1 VSVSNACE
9 FSRFLARATFMIDP
23 LHLAIAVTPLGGYL
37 LLLGLLRFRSRP
49 KVVSGVKDTVWVGI
63 AISGFVV
70 AGPMEL
76 FMPEAA
82 ALRFHGFVW
91 ILLLG
96 LYAMLVTLWAL
107 LMRPRV
113 IIYNISADALRPV
126 LSEVVGQLDRDV
138 RWAGQGV
145 ILPTL
150 GVQLSIESDLASRS
164 AQLVAAGSQQSY
176 AGWRQLEH
184 AFREQLRTVPG
195 ARSGHALLLVL
206 SGIALL
212 GMAGAALA
220 FNREQSIEAW
230 QAFLRQ

>member
-1 VSVSNACE
+1 
-9 FSRFLARATFMIDP
+9 MIDP

-37 LLLGLLRFRSRP
+37 LILGMLRILPRP
-49 KVVSGVKDTVWVGI
+49 RVVSGVQDTVWVGI
-63 AISGFVV
+63 AISGLVV

-82 ALRFHGFVW
+82 AMRFHGFVW
-91 ILLLG
+91 LLLLG
-96 LYAMLVTLWAL
+96 LYAMLVTLLAL

-113 IIYNISADALRPV
+113 IIYNISAEALRPV
-126 LSEVVGQLDRDV
+126 LSEVVGRLDREA

-150 GVQLSIESDLASRS
+150 GVQLSIESDLALRT

-176 AGWRQLEH
+176 AGWRQLEQ
-184 AFREQLRTVPG
+184 AFRESLRTVSG
-195 ARSGHALLLVL
+195 ARGGHAALLILSGLALLVL
-206 SGIALL
+206 
-212 GMAGAALA
+212 AGAAVF
-220 FNREQSIEAW
+220 FNREQTAQAW